1 MGYNLD
7 AKVVELGIERVQV
20 IGHAVRQKV
29 IDIVVRELTL
39 LAGQADQGFECFSQ
53 IRNLGL
59 RASTRAT
66 IIAGAD
72 DLALSRGAGFGP
84 VIEGFLWP

>member
-29 IDIVVRELTL
+29 IDIVAHELAL
-39 LAGQADQGFECFSQ
+39 LAGQVEQGFECFSQ

-59 RASTRAT
+59 HAT
-66 IIAGAD
+66 TGITLIAGAD
-72 DLALSRGAGFGP
+72 DLGLRRGPGFRP